1 MTDYER
7 DLWRWKNDQ
16 SKQGDFDPEPDRNDY
31 DEYGYK
37 KGSVVYENGFILD
50 PYLITLY
57 GKEYALKYPLGKY
70 DKEKLEEKSIMTKQ
84 EETIKRQEQTSE
96 AAHEYVN
103 SDAVKPENMKL
114 AYGDFINGAK
124 WAFEYMERN
133 RLTACD
139 NMTEEEA
146 EREQRFAINFLK
158 ENDRI
163 PTFSDAIEITRKEI
177 INRIEDKLDFYCD
190 RPSEFYGA
198 IERMVKELKG
208 K

>member
-1 MTDYER
+1 MTR
-7 DLWRWKNDQ
+7 
-16 SKQGDFDPEPDRNDY
+16 
-31 DEYGYK
+31 
-37 KGSVVYENGFILD
+37 
-50 PYLITLY
+50 
-57 GKEYALKYPLGKY
+57 
-70 DKEKLEEKSIMTKQ
+70 EEEMSQ
-84 EETIKRQEQTSE
+84 

-103 SDAVKPENMKL
+103 SDAVAPENMQL

-163 PTFSDAIEITRKEI
+163 PTFSDAIEITRKEMI
-177 INRIEDKLDFYCD
+177 EKACEWLKSYRQDISDGTGYIAGVVNDKTIEDF
-190 RPSEFYGA
+190 
-198 IERMVKELKG
+198 KEYMKG
-208 K
+208 E

>member
-1 MTDYER
+1 MARAEE
-7 DLWRWKNDQ
+7 L
-16 SKQGDFDPEPDRNDY
+16 SK
-31 DEYGYK
+31 
-37 KGSVVYENGFILD
+37 
-50 PYLITLY
+50 
-57 GKEYALKYPLGKY
+57 
-70 DKEKLEEKSIMTKQ
+70 
-84 EETIKRQEQTSE
+84 
-96 AAHEYVN
+96 AAHEYIL
-103 SDAVKPENMKL
+103 SDAVQVGNEKL

-177 INRIEDKLDFYCD
+177 IERIEDKLDFYSG

-208 K
+208 DISHDTKR